1 MINKLNYQYGLD
13 AESADW
19 WNNKRITFRWDNN
32 HFSAK
37 SYWFSDLFELII
49 KEINMEFPNKL
60 NKEIILKFNKYI
72 INDVYTIFAEDDF
85 TFFYFLYTGG
95 KEILKFLIETTL
107 KNTVKSYEKNI
118 ICKFT
123 ETNAYYYFCSLE
135 SIMIDYPCETTNDDV
150 QLRIWCSTVIADNP
164 KPADDYRKG
173 KFAALNSLKGQV
185 MKLSKG
191 KANIVLVGAILEEQL
206 KKT

>member
-1 MINKLNYQYGLD
+1 
-13 AESADW
+13 
-19 WNNKRITFRWDNN
+19 
-32 HFSAK
+32 
-37 SYWFSDLFELII
+37 
-49 KEINMEFPNKL
+49 
-60 NKEIILKFNKYI
+60 
-72 INDVYTIFAEDDF
+72 
-85 TFFYFLYTGG
+85 
-95 KEILKFLIETTL
+95 
-107 KNTVKSYEKNI
+107 
-118 ICKFT
+118 
-123 ETNAYYYFCSLE
+123 
-135 SIMIDYPCETTNDDV
+135 MIDYPCETTNDDA